1 MQLILKF
8 VPYIKTI
15 HLKDFHSRE
24 FLCDFTLHKS
34 DTAIKFVYT
43 LLHLMQI
50 NIGKCVTKILSI
62 YFIPVTI

>member
-8 VPYIKTI
+8 VSYIKTI
-15 HLKDFHSRE
+15 HLKEFHSRE

-34 DTAIKFVYT
+34 DTASKFVYT
-43 LLHLMQI
+43 LHHFMQI
-50 NIGKCVTKILSI
+50 NTGKCVAKILSI